1 MSAVEIVPADRGMIR
16 AVLGSLREDDRLE
29 MAACEVN
36 FDTLPDVIM
45 RHKVFAF
52 CAFTYEDGPIAIWGL
67 ANRRSGVGAGFAFG
81 TEQWGVVLLPML
93 RQIRHFVLPFLTQS
107 GFHRVEAASLARRQD
122 VARFMSLI
130 GAEPEGVLHGY
141 GSGGE
146 AFTSYRW
153 LADEYAAHRAEHPAT
168 AAYGYTAH

>member
-1 MSAVEIVPADRGMIR
+1 MSHVEIVPADRGHIR
-16 AVLGSLREDDRLE
+16 AILENLREDDMLE
-29 MAACEVN
+29 MAAVDID
-36 FDTLPDVIM
+36 FDKLPDIIM

-52 CAFTYEDGPIAIWGL
+52 CAYTMEHGPVAVWGMVQ
-67 ANRRSGVGAGFAFG
+67 RRRGVGAGFAFG
-81 TEQWGVVLLPML
+81 TERWGVVLLPML
-93 RQIRHFVLPFLTQS
+93 RQIRHFVLPFLANS
-107 GFHRVEAASLARRQD
+107 GFHRVEAAALARRQD

-153 LADEYAAHRAEHPAT
+153 LACEYAIRSTDYQE
-168 AAYGYTAH
+168 TAHGHTAH